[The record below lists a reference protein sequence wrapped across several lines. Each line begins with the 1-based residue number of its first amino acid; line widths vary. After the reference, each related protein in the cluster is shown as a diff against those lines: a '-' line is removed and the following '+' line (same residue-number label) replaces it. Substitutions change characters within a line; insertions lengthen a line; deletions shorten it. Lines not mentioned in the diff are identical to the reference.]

1 MVQNGFAMLFLLALA
16 AGGFSLVRTVRESW
30 RDIHGALVP
39 RPSPS
44 APVVYRTATCP
55 AAEVPWVAQRLV
67 LRELDEALPEAVLPS
82 AWVARP
88 MTAAALG

>member
-1 MVQNGFAMLFLLALA
+1 MVQNSFAMLFLLALA

-39 RPSPS
+39 RQQLPV
-44 APVVYRTATCP
+44 AVVYRTATCP
-55 AAEVPWVAQRLV
+55 AAQVPWVAQRLV

-88 MTAAALG
+88 MTSALG